1 MSRKQNIRFSWR
13 DINRFLKGS
22 RLLFVF
28 GFVLGMV
35 DAAAQCAVPVFFR
48 FVINSIESD
57 AALFVREQLGWTIGA
72 GVVLL
77 VLFLPAAYFFHVFF
91 FVSVMRFCRNLQ
103 VELYRHV
110 QRLSV
115 DFFQRFQVGE
125 INARLNGD
133 IETICGS
140 AGMLSFILVWGPG
153 MIIYSFT
160 MMFLINVELAVIA
173 LVMLVLVSTITAWAM
188 PSLKRWNREVRDASG
203 QVSATITEYVG
214 LYGLLKAF
222 SREDHAERRVSR
234 MSDDLLHSRERLTW
248 LQNLFTDFMQ
258 TLTRFVAPLAILFV
272 GALWIS
278 EGNLRTGDLVA
289 FWGYWLQLGGLATG
303 LVMAFSALMATIA
316 SLDRVI
322 AFFRESP
329 MVVDLDQ
336 PLDLGEVRG
345 HLEFRDV
352 AFKYPVFG
360 SGEEEGPVLRSIRL
374 TIRAGEKVAI
384 VGPSGAGKTSLL
396 MLAMRFYDPDEG
408 AILLDGIDIRD
419 VKQGDLR
426 SRLGMVMQESLFFAG
441 SIKDNLLLARPDAS
455 EKDCWAALE
464 AANAAGFV
472 REFTGGLATE
482 LGERGARLSGGQ
494 KQRLAI
500 ARAFLKDPAILLLD
514 EPTSALDA
522 KSEQH
527 VKEALNRLLK
537 GRTSIIVAHRLS
549 TVVDSD
555 RIVVMEKGQILAV
568 GTHESL
574 QKECPLYAGLCRA
587 QGLA

>member
-1 MSRKQNIRFSWR
+1 MSTRIPIRFSCR

-22 RLLFVF
+22 RLLFAAGVA
-28 GFVLGMV
+28 LGMM

-57 AALFVREQLGWTIGA
+57 AALFVGEQLGWTIGA
-72 GVVLL
+72 GIALL

-115 DFFQRFQVGE
+115 DYFHRFQVGE

-160 MMFLINVELAVIA
+160 MMFIINAKLAWLA
-173 LVMLVLVSTITAWAM
+173 LVMLVAVSAITAWAM

-222 SREDHAERRVSR
+222 SREDHAEQRVSR

-272 GALWIS
+272 GAVWIS

-303 LVMAFSALMATIA
+303 LVMAFSALMATLA

-329 MVVDLDQ
+329 MVVDSDH
-336 PLDLGEVRG
+336 PLALGEIQG

-352 AFKYPVFG
+352 GFKYPVYG
-360 SGEEEGPVLRSIRL
+360 SGEEEGPVLRDIRL
-374 TIRAGEKVAI
+374 SIGAGEKVAI

-408 AILLDGIDIRD
+408 SIILDGIDIRE

-426 SRLGMVMQESLFFAG
+426 RRLGMVMQESLFFSG
-441 SIKDNLLLARPDAS
+441 TIRDNLLLAKPEAS
-455 EKDCWAALE
+455 EVECWAALE

-472 REFTGGLATE
+472 REFPSGLSTE

-500 ARAFLKDPAILLLD
+500 ARAFLKNPSVLLLD

-527 VKEALNRLLK
+527 VKDALNRLLK

-549 TVVDSD
+549 TVIDSD
-555 RIVVMEKGQILAV
+555 RIVVMDKGRILAV
-568 GTHESL
+568 GNHATL
-574 QKECPLYAGLCRA
+574 QHECPLYEGLCRA